1 MFWNR
6 LNGVVDK
13 IDERKSEL
21 DAAVT
26 EIEKTLTTEEIKTAF
41 QEFTAARKTYDR
53 ELDGYHYGRH
63 Y

>member
-1 MFWNR
+1 M
-6 LNGVVDK
+6 VDK

-41 QEFTAARKTYDR
+41 QEFTAARQTYDR
-53 ELDGYHYGRH
+53 ELDGCDFGGHY
-63 Y
+63 